1 MKTVLRRGDRRRVV
15 RLQMRARGHLLALGV
30 LSCATLFVPSNAS
43 AAPSA
48 TDVAVAQGLY
58 DNAKALMDQSK
69 YADACPKLEE
79 SLRLDPGLGTQY
91 HLADCYEHL
100 GRTASAWGGF
110 LQVAALAKASGQTD
124 REDVARARA
133 RALEAKVPRLFIE
146 VPDANRLPGLQIK
159 RDGVLLVQAQWQ
171 TPIPL
176 DPGEHAIAASVP
188 NGKTWR
194 TTIALQSDSVTMKVV
209 IPSLWA
215 PATPD
220 PNASATPRA
229 EEPKSTGSTQRVLGL
244 AVAGAGLVGV
254 GLGTFFGFRS
264 MSLHEDAMNFCK
276 GDVCTSHGTDLRTQA
291 ISAGNVATIGLIAGG
306 AALAGGAIIYLT
318 APHRSADGATT
329 PNDKT
334 GGTPVIRVGLGGR
347 GVVAEG
353 TW

>member
-1 MKTVLRRGDRRRVV
+1 MKTVLRRGDRRRG
-15 RLQMRARGHLLALGV
+15 LQIRVGSHLLAFGA

-58 DNAKALMDQSK
+58 DNAKVLMDQGK
-69 YADACPKLEE
+69 YTDACPKLEE

-146 VPDANRLPGLQIK
+146 VPEANRLPGLQIK
-159 RDGVLLVQAQWQ
+159 RDGVALAPAQWQ

-194 TTIALQSDSVTMKVV
+194 STIALQRDSVTMKVV
-209 IPSLWA
+209 IPSLRA
-215 PATPD
+215 PAPSD
-220 PNASATPRA
+220 SNASPAPRP
-229 EEPKSTGSTQRVLGL
+229 EEPPKSTGSTQRVLGL
-244 AVAGAGLVGV
+244 AIAGAGLVGV
-254 GLGTFFGFRS
+254 GVGTFFGFRS
-264 MSLHEDAMNFCK
+264 MSLHDDATSLCR
-276 GDVCTSHGTDLRTQA
+276 GDVCTSHGTELRTQA

-306 AALAGGAIIYLT
+306 TALAGGVIIFLT
-318 APHRSADGATT
+318 APHRPDSTATRSENAGAA
-329 PNDKT
+329 
-334 GGTPVIRVGLGGR
+334 PVLRVGIGGS
-347 GVVAEG
+347 GVVAQG